1 MMRILAA
8 VLFAASLS
16 CTVLAAEPTIPV
28 DRLQST
34 LTDAMKGGEQLGF
47 DGRRKLIEPMMD
59 QVFDLAA
66 ITRRIIGRWWD
77 DLDDAMRDALSQRL
91 RRYAV
96 ATLASRFDAHDGERF
111 ETGEVREVTP
121 DTVTVRSR
129 FHRPADPAVQ
139 LDYALRQGS
148 AGWRIVDVWFDGVS
162 GTRIQHDEFAAFLRR
177 GGARELVQRL
187 DEVIARLEG
196 GG

>member
-1 MMRILAA
+1 MRILAA
-8 VLFAASLS
+8 LLIAASVS
-16 CTVLAAEPTIPV
+16 IAAHASEPTIPV
-28 DRLQST
+28 ERLQAT
-34 LTDAMKGGEQLGF
+34 LIEAMRGGERLGF
-47 DGRRKLIEPMMD
+47 DGRRKLVEPAMD

-66 ITRRIIGRWWD
+66 ITRQIIGRWWD
-77 DLDDAMRDALSQRL
+77 GLGEAMRDTLAQRL

-96 ATLASRFDAHDGERF
+96 AVLASRFDAHDGERF
-111 ETGEVREVTP
+111 ETGEVRELAP

-129 FHRPADPAVQ
+129 FHRPADPPVQ
-139 LDYALRQGS
+139 LDYALFRGA
-148 AGWRIVDVWFDGVS
+148 AGWRIVDVSFDGVS

-177 GGARELVQRL
+177 GGAKELVQRL